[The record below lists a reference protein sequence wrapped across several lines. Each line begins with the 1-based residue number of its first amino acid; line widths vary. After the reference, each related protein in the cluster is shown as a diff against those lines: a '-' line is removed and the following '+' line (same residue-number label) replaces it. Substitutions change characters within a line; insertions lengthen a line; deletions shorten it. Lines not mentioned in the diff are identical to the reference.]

1 MVFASYMNIVGL
13 PALIGT
19 YDNYIWIM
27 HDAHQAWIID
37 PGESSQVIDY
47 LNKNQLTAK
56 GILITHQHGDH
67 VNGIENILSHFPHTT
82 VYGPAKAN
90 HSSIQVKCKEGDIVT
105 LTDDVQLTVLDT
117 PGHTKDHIAFY
128 NDTLLFCGDTLF
140 TAGCGRVLGGTVE
153 QFSESILKLR
163 NLPDN
168 LAFYCAH
175 EYTNTNLTFAKL
187 VEPQNNDLQKRIE
200 LTHINYPSILKEPQS
215 TLGEEK
221 ATNPFLR
228 FDTAEL
234 KRKLVERGA
243 SENASSLFAT
253 LREWKDEFDRQN

>member
-1 MVFASYMNIVGL
+1 MNIVGL

-27 HDAHQAWIID
+27 HDSHQAWIID
-37 PGESSQVIDY
+37 PGESEQVIDY
-47 LNKNQLTAK
+47 LNKNQLTIK
-56 GILITHQHGDH
+56 GILITHQHFDH
-67 VNGIENILSHFPHTT
+67 VDGIENLINHFPDAT

-90 HSSIQVKCKEGDIVT
+90 HPSIQIKCQEGDIVT
-105 LTDDVQLTVLDT
+105 LTDDSQLTVLNT

-128 NDTLLFCGDTLF
+128 NDSLLFCGDTLF
-140 TAGCGRVLGGTVE
+140 TAGCGRILGGTVK

-187 VEPQNNDLQKRIE
+187 VEPENNDLQKRIE
-200 LTHINYPSILKEPQS
+200 QTHIDYPLILKKPQS
-215 TLGEEK
+215 TMGEEK

-228 FDTAEL
+228 FDTPAL
-234 KRKLVERGA
+234 KNKLIQRGA
-243 SENASSLFAT
+243 NETPSSLFAT
-253 LREWKDEFDRQN
+253 LREWKDEFDKQH